1 MAENIRVRI
10 ESDIEQYLRSQSERV
25 LGKHPDRVTTAD
37 LTTLTNRILYEHKQA
52 HQLMSII
59 PFARLFNWVTS
70 LNPGNK
76 VVSLPS
82 ASEQPKLQQVED
94 FGFDADLADQ
104 FDEVA

>member
-52 HQLMSII
+52 HQLMSVI
-59 PFARLFNWVTS
+59 PFARIFNWITS
-70 LNPGNK
+70 LNSSNK
-76 VVSLPS
+76 LVTLPS
-82 ASEQPKLQQVED
+82 AEQPKLQQVED
-94 FGFDADLADQ
+94 FDFDADLADK
-104 FDEVA
+104 FEEAA